1 MQSSVLDIKKLSEI
15 MQFLEWLQ
23 PAMKAIEKGER
34 VPEPPK
40 LDAGEVSMWIQ
51 TIRNLEDQRLESEEV
66 QVNLESEMRDREAH
80 VGRLTQQLEASMAEA
95 KTTQATY
102 KEMLAKIGELAS
114 EGVRYCGRQG
124 EAWRNQRLRASQT
137 LVTNDQQP

>member
-51 TIRNLEDQRLESEEV
+51 TIRNLEDQRQESEEV
-66 QVNLESEMRDREAH
+66 KINLESEVRDREAH
-80 VGRLTQQLEASMAEA
+80 VRRLTQQLQASMAEA
-95 KTTQATY
+95 KTAQATY
-102 KEMLAKIGELAS
+102 EEKLAKIGELAS
-114 EGVRYCGRQG
+114 EVVRYC
-124 EAWRNQRLRASQT
+124 AK
-137 LVTNDQQP
+137 

>member
-95 KTTQATY
+95 MTAQATY
-102 KEMLAKIGELAS
+102 EEKLAKIGELAS
-114 EGVRYCGRQG
+114 EGVRYSGRQG
-124 EAWRNQRLRASQT
+124 EAGRNQRLRASQT